1 MRKPKTKRLR
11 MLVEVTCP
19 DWLDPRDARREVRTL
34 INEQAFV
41 GQARHTQPMPERFS
55 KIGPDNFR
63 AVVVAPAGRE
73 GA

>member
-34 INEQAFV
+34 INEQAFY
-41 GQARHTQPMPERFS
+41 GRQASHQPAPARFLE
-55 KIGPDNFR
+55 IGAQNFR
-63 AVVVAPAGRE
+63 AVAVRPAGRE
-73 GA
+73 GE